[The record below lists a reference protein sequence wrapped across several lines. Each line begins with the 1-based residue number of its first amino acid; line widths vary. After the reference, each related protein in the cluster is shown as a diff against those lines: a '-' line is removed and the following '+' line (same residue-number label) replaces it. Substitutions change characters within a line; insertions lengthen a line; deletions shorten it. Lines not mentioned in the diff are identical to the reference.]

1 MCINSALISRPQRTA
16 KNRKIRS
23 TPFCTICEAGV
34 EIEENKFK
42 NHTIRSLTMKRLPGM
57 GGGGAANLQQLAR
70 QAQKMQEQMEQ
81 ITTELEAKE
90 YTAAAGGGAVSAT
103 VTGKMEV
110 KNIDIK
116 PEVIDPDDAEMLG
129 DLVAAAVNEALR
141 AAANEKEEK
150 LGAISGGMSLPGIL

>member
-1 MCINSALISRPQRTA
+1 
-16 KNRKIRS
+16 
-23 TPFCTICEAGV
+23 
-34 EIEENKFK
+34 
-42 NHTIRSLTMKRLPGM
+42 MKARLPQGM
-57 GGGGAANLQQLAR
+57 SGGGAANLQQLAR

-103 VTGKMEV
+103 VTGQMEV

>member
-1 MCINSALISRPQRTA
+1 MA
-16 KNRKIRS
+16 KGKG
-23 TPFCTICEAGV
+23 FGG
-34 EIEENKFK
+34 F
-42 NHTIRSLTMKRLPGM
+42 
-57 GGGGAANLQQLAR
+57 GGGMNMQAMMK

>member
-1 MCINSALISRPQRTA
+1 MGKYKGFSGAGMNTN
-16 KNRKIRS
+16 KNIPNVVK
-23 TPFCTICEAGV
+23 
-34 EIEENKFK
+34 
-42 NHTIRSLTMKRLPGM
+42 
-57 GGGGAANLQQLAR
+57 